1 LLVGRHPRL
10 AAVPLMPGPGAQPGG
25 SGVAWPVMGRPVWAD
40 PAKTLKRPF
49 RRAGRRWIANGWFI
63 T

>member
-25 SGVAWPVMGRPVWAD
+25 SGWPGRSWGGP
-40 PAKTLKRPF
+40 PGQIPRKP
-49 RRAGRRWIANGWFI
+49 
-63 T
+63 